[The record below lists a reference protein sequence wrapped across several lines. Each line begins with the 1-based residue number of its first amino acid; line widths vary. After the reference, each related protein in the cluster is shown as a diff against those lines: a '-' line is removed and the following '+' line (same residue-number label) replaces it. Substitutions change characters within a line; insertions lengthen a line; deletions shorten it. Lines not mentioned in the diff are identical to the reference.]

1 MNCPE
6 RNHLIE
12 VKPVVEMFLKPLAIA
27 KEERDKNY
35 KKMGA
40 GPLNAHSHYLV
51 PPLHCPKI
59 HPHTRASQVVI
70 FFFLP

>member
-1 MNCPE
+1 M
-6 RNHLIE
+6 IE

-40 GPLNAHSHYLV
+40 GPLNAHSHVISYLLLTV
-51 PPLHCPKI
+51 QRFILMHVLPK
-59 HPHTRASQVVI
+59 
-70 FFFLP
+70 L